1 MVASYYCTVVNGQK
15 GCCKNGKICT
25 SGGGGGGSECATSG
39 YVLCPGENFC
49 CRMSR
54 SPLPPHPPLRP
65 LTHTVFFLIIE
76 PGYTSYRDSANNP
89 KCGLYST
96 NTITRTSTIRTPTLT
111 STSPWPTSTPGG
123 GNGDTSDDSD
133 GSNDNSNT
141 GGSNSNGLT
150 SYGLPSSGYN
160 STTSSSTRSSSSS
173 TRSSATPPP
182 SPSGP
187 PSALSGAKN
196 CKGSLTFFVLAPFLV
211 LMGVWML

>member
-1 MVASYYCTVVNGQK
+1 MAVAVGAAN
-15 GCCKNGKICT
+15 
-25 SGGGGGGSECATSG
+25 ALRLDMFF
-39 YVLCPGENFC
+39 VLERISVAVCHDPHSLPT
-49 CRMSR
+49 RHSVR
-54 SPLPPHPPLRP
+54 SL
-65 LTHTVFFLIIE
+65 TVFFLIIE
-76 PGYTSYRDSANNP
+76 PGYTCYRDSANNP
-89 KCGLYST
+89 KYGLYST

-111 STSPWPTSTPGG
+111 STSSWPTSTPGD
-123 GNGDTSDDSD
+123 GNDDTSDDSD
-133 GSNDNSNT
+133 GSNGNSNT

-173 TRSSATPPP
+173 TRSSSTPPP